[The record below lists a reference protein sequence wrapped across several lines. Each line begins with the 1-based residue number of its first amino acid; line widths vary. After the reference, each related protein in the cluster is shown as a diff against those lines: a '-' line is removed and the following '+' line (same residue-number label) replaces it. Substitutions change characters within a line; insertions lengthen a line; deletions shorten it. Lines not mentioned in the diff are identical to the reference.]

1 MKKILV
7 VTYYWPPSGGAGVQR
22 WLKFVK
28 YLPEYGYEPV
38 VLTVSEDSASYAQ
51 TDQSLIKEVDPRIKV
66 IRTPSFE
73 PYNLYL
79 KLSGKKEIP
88 FGGFSNEGSVSF
100 LQRVF
105 RFIRGNLFIP
115 DPRKGWNRYALK
127 AAQKIIDQE
136 KIEVVITTGPPH
148 STHLIG
154 YHLKRRRGI
163 KWIAD
168 FRDPW
173 TDIYYY
179 KDLSHTFL
187 AKWYDRKLEKKVLHH
202 CDKVITVGYE
212 LKSLLESKLE
222 KGDRKRETG
231 KRETNG
237 KSEVSTKVHVITNG
251 FDVEDFQNQ
260 KELSLRPSA
269 PCFIPPALS
278 YQPFYITYA
287 GTISSYYRMEGFIA
301 ALADLPEEIRQQIFV
316 RFVGNISP
324 VVNDLFTK
332 AGLKSQLELTGYVS
346 HEMSINYLFQAEILL
361 LLIPDVSEN
370 KGILTGKFFEYLATG
385 KPILAI
391 GPTDGD
397 VARIL
402 KESGAGSIY
411 SYDDA
416 SAIKECILAMFK
428 EKRAAYGSPQ
438 AIEKYSRRSL
448 TGVLAGIIDELK
460 NERIKE

>member
-1 MKKILV
+1 VKKILV
-7 VTYYWPPSGGAGVQR
+7 ITYYWPPSGGAGVQR

-38 VLTVSEDSASYAQ
+38 VLTVDEESASYAQ
-51 TDQSLIKEVDPRIKV
+51 IDQSLAEEVDPRIKV
-66 IRTPSFE
+66 VRTPSFE

-79 KLSGKKEIP
+79 KLSGRKEIP
-88 FGGFSNEGSVSF
+88 FGGFTNEGSVSF

-115 DPRKGWNRYALK
+115 DPRKGWNRSALK
-127 AAQKIIDQE
+127 AAKKIIDQE

-154 YHLKRRRGI
+154 HHLKKSRGV

-179 KDLSHTFL
+179 KDLSHTLL
-187 AKWYDRKLEKKVLHH
+187 AKRYDLKLESKVLNS

-212 LKSLLESKLE
+212 LKKLLESKIQGSA
-222 KGDRKRETG
+222 KD
-231 KRETNG
+231 
-237 KSEVSTKVHVITNG
+237 KVQVITNG
-251 FDVEDFQNQ
+251 YDAADF
-260 KELSLRPSA
+260 KRPEIS
-269 PCFIPPALS
+269 PS
-278 YQPFYITYA
+278 EKFYITYA

-301 ALADLPEEIRQQIFV
+301 ALADLPEEIRKQICI

-324 VVNDLFTK
+324 VVNDLFAK
-332 AGLKSQLELTGYVS
+332 AGLNSQLELTGYVA
-346 HEMSINYLFQAEILL
+346 HDISINYLFQAGALL

-397 VARIL
+397 VAEIL
-402 KESGAGSIY
+402 KESGAGAIY
-411 SYDDA
+411 SYDDGP
-416 SAIKECILAMFK
+416 AIKEYIISLFENKK
-428 EKRAAYGSPQ
+428 EGFRSEMT
-438 AIEKYSRRSL
+438 IEKYSRRSI
-448 TGVLAGIIDELK
+448 TGVLAGIIDEL
-460 NERIKE
+460 RINVV

>member
-7 VTYYWPPSGGAGVQR
+7 ITYYWPPSGGAGVQR

-38 VLTVSEDSASYAQ
+38 VLTVDEESASYAQ
-51 TDQSLIKEVDPRIKV
+51 IDQSLAEEVDPRIKV

-88 FGGFSNEGSVSF
+88 FGGFTNEGSVSF
-100 LQRVF
+100 LQKIF

-127 AAQKIIDQE
+127 AAKKIIDQE

-154 YHLKRRRGI
+154 YHLKKSRGI

-179 KDLSHTFL
+179 KDLSHTLL
-187 AKWYDRKLEKKVLHH
+187 AKRYDLKLERKVLNS

-212 LKSLLESKLE
+212 LKKLLESKIQGSA
-222 KGDRKRETG
+222 KD
-231 KRETNG
+231 
-237 KSEVSTKVHVITNG
+237 KVQVITNG
-251 FDVEDFQNQ
+251 YDAADF
-260 KELSLRPSA
+260 KRPEIA
-269 PCFIPPALS
+269 PS
-278 YQPFYITYA
+278 EKFYITYA

-301 ALADLPEEIRQQIFV
+301 ALADLPEEMRKQICI

-324 VVNDLFTK
+324 VVNDLFAK
-332 AGLKSQLELTGYVS
+332 AGLDSQLELTGYVT
-346 HEMSINYLFQAEILL
+346 HDVSISYLFQAGALL

-397 VARIL
+397 VAEIL
-402 KESGAGSIY
+402 KESGAGAIY

-416 SAIKECILAMFK
+416 PAIKEYIISLFENKK
-428 EKRAAYGSPQ
+428 EGIRAEM

-448 TGVLAGIIDELK
+448 TGVLAGIIDE
-460 NERIKE
+460 